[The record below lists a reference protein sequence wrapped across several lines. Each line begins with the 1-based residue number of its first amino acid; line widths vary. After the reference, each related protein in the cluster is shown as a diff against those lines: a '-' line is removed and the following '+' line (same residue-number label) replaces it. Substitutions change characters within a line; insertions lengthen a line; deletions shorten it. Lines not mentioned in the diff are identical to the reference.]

1 MRILQISPTM
11 GHGGIAMMMKMYAEE
26 LASKGVVFDFLHHGK
41 EEDFHKDLK
50 QLGSRFFTLQPM
62 GKIGYRRYFEGLR
75 RVIEENGPYDAIH
88 INMNYQSGR
97 YAKMA
102 KACGVQNR
110 IIHVHGVSFY
120 RSFLKLLMPIFKAE
134 IRRYGTHFCSDSSQ
148 CGRFYYDSAPFD
160 VIPVAIDTSIY
171 ADIHTRREELRA
183 RFDLTDADVAI
194 GHIAAFLEVKNH
206 VFDVRLLE
214 KLTALDDGKNYK
226 MIFAGNGPL
235 RADIEA
241 AFAAAGLSDRVLFL
255 GNIDYVPA
263 YLAAMDVT
271 ILPSFSEGFGQ
282 VLIQSQAAGVPCIAS
297 DTLPRESDMH
307 MGLAQY
313 LPIDG
318 DDAVDN
324 WARTIST
331 LSHNEMSY
339 NQCKDGLDRAGYS
352 IEVAAQKLLT
362 IYAGG

>member
-41 EEDFHKDLK
+41 DEDFHNDLK
-50 QLGSRFFTLQPM
+50 KLGSRFFTLQPM
-62 GKIGYRRYFEGLR
+62 GKIGYRRYFGGFK

-102 KACGVQNR
+102 KACGIKNR
-110 IIHVHGVSFY
+110 IIHVHGISFY
-120 RSFLKLLMPIFKAE
+120 RAFLRLLMPIFKGE
-134 IRRYGTHFCSDSSQ
+134 IKRYGTHFCSDSSQ
-148 CGRFYYDSAPFD
+148 CGRFYYDRAPFD

-171 ADIHTRREELRA
+171 ADSHTRHDELRA
-183 RFDLTDADVAI
+183 QFGLEETDVAI

-206 VFDVRLLE
+206 AFDVRLLE
-214 KLTALDDGKNYK
+214 KLIALGDGKNYK
-226 MIFAGNGPL
+226 MVFAGNGPL
-235 RADIEA
+235 RANIEA
-241 AFAAAGLSDRVLFL
+241 AFATAGLSDRVLFL

-263 YLAAMDVT
+263 YLGAMDVT
-271 ILPSFSEGFGQ
+271 VLPSYSEGLGQ
-282 VLIQSQAAGVPCIAS
+282 VLIQSQAAGVPCLAS

-313 LPIDG
+313 LPIDSE
-318 DDAVDN
+318 DAVDI
-324 WARTIST
+324 WARAISD
-331 LSHNEMSY
+331 LSFDKMPFAS
-339 NQCKDGLDRAGYS
+339 CKAGIDKAGYS
-352 IEVAAQKLLT
+352 IEVAAQKLLA

>member
-50 QLGSRFFTLQPM
+50 KLGSRFFTLRPM
-62 GKIGYRRYFEGLR
+62 GKIGYRRYFEGLKK
-75 RVIEENGPYDAIH
+75 VIEENGPYDAIH

-110 IIHVHGVSFY
+110 IIHVHGLSFY
-120 RSFLKLLMPIFKAE
+120 RSFLRLFLPIFKRE
-134 IRRYGTHFCSDSSQ
+134 IKRYGTHFCSDSAQ
-148 CGRFYYDSAPFD
+148 CGRFYYDNAPFD

-171 ADIHTRREELRA
+171 ADSHVRREELRA
-183 RFDLTDADVAI
+183 EFGLTDTDVAI

-206 VFDVRLLE
+206 AFDVRLLE
-214 KLTALDDGKNYK
+214 RLTALDDGKTYK
-226 MIFAGNGPL
+226 MVFAGDGPL
-235 RADIEA
+235 RKDIEA

-263 YLAAMDVT
+263 YLGAMDVT
-271 ILPSFSEGFGQ
+271 VLPSFSEGLGQ
-282 VLIQSQAAGVPCIAS
+282 VLIQSQAAGVPCVAS

-307 MGLAQY
+307 MDLAQY

-318 DDAVDN
+318 EDAVDG
-324 WARTIST
+324 WARAISD
-331 LSHNEMSY
+331 LSSDKMPFAL
-339 NQCKDGLDRAGYS
+339 CKAGIDKAGYS

-362 IYAGG
+362 IYSGG